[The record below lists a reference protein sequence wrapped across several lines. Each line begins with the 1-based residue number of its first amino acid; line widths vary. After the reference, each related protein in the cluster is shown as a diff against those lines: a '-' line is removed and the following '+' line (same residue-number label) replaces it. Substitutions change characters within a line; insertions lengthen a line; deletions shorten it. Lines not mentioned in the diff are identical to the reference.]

1 MRTAGQSAILLA
13 FARRGFS
20 IGVRCPGACRPR
32 VHAARAGDFKPASE
46 HGSRKL
52 LPPRA
57 KPDKIPTL
65 IKGTAV
71 RVARRLRKFDRENAM
86 FNRLMPRQGRFF
98 EMFNEH
104 AEQIVRGSHEL
115 AALMASHDDLERRTH
130 TIEAIEKR
138 ADKITRAT
146 IELVHK
152 TFITPID
159 REDIHQL
166 ISKMDDILDMIE
178 DSAQLM
184 FLYDVRVL
192 PPDAKKLADICVVCC
207 EKVKSAVA
215 LLSSMDN
222 AAEML
227 TLCSDIDRLESDA
240 DHVMR
245 DAIARLFRDEPD
257 VRELIKLRSVYEHLE
272 TVTDCC
278 EDVANIIQGIVIEN
292 S

>member
-1 MRTAGQSAILLA
+1 M
-13 FARRGFS
+13 FS
-20 IGVRCPGACRPR
+20 
-32 VHAARAGDFKPASE
+32 
-46 HGSRKL
+46 
-52 LPPRA
+52 
-57 KPDKIPTL
+57 
-65 IKGTAV
+65 
-71 RVARRLRKFDRENAM
+71 
-86 FNRLMPRQGRFF
+86 RLMPRQGRFF
-98 EMFNEH
+98 DLFNEH
-104 AEQIVRGSHEL
+104 AEQIVAGSREL

-130 TIEAIEKR
+130 AIETIEKR

-166 ISKMDDILDMIE
+166 ISKMDDILDLIE

-192 PPDAKKLADICVVCC
+192 PPDAKKLADICVICC
-207 EKVKSAVA
+207 EKVKSAVG

-222 AAEML
+222 AAEIL
-227 TLCSDIDRLESDA
+227 SICSDIDRLESDA